1 MKKKNMIIVA
11 HKFHSVCITLSFRFD
26 LPPPVY
32 ANRFTSNPLQ
42 NTLETLTCIA
52 HSYQTIIRGGIRLET
67 LAMRVSC
74 IDKGI

>member
-42 NTLETLTCIA
+42 N
-52 HSYQTIIRGGIRLET
+52 RGGATYKPRGAYT
-67 LAMRVSC
+67 HPHF
-74 IDKGI
+74 